1 MQKLGLYLGLLT
13 ALLATPAYAYIGPGV
28 GAGTIA
34 VVFGVIASIL
44 LAFVAIVWYP
54 IKRLFGGLKAAP
66 KKSEKTNHTFDELD
80 IDDSSLHHSDRDSG
94 SHSSRGGHRGN

>member
-13 ALLATPAYAYIGPGV
+13 ALLATQAHAYIGPGV

-34 VVFGVIASIL
+34 VVFGVIASII

-54 IKRLFGGLKAAP
+54 IKRLFGGFRATA
-66 KKSEKTNHTFDELD
+66 KKSDKTNHTIDELD
-80 IDDSSLHHSDRDSG
+80 IDNNSLHHSDRDLG
-94 SHSSRGGHRGN
+94 SHSSRGGHRGD

>member
-13 ALLATPAYAYIGPGV
+13 ALLATTAHAYIGPGV

-34 VVFGVIASIL
+34 VVFGVIASVL
-44 LAFVAIVWYP
+44 LAFVAIIWYP

-66 KKSEKTNHTFDELD
+66 KKSAKTNQTFDELD
-80 IDDSSLHHSDRDSG
+80 IDDDSLHHSDRDLG
-94 SHSSRGGHRGN
+94 SHPSRGGHHGD